1 MFLVQLIGFIAVL
14 GAFFMF
20 LANNRHTMLRI
31 HVLSS
36 LLWALHY
43 VLLGA
48 PTGAAVNVL
57 RAGRDYA
64 FDRFRRHK
72 WIYPTSLVLLVLVA
86 ILSWHNW
93 TSIFPIIAT
102 TIGTTALW
110 QKSPRRIRFLSL
122 FVPPFWFLY
131 NVTNGSIAGMVNDLI
146 IFSSVLVGIYR
157 FDVHP
162 KIRRRKP
169 VLQEVEVSEP
179 SENNR

>member
-1 MFLVQLIGFIAVL
+1 MLLVQLIGFIAVL

-20 LANNRHTMLRI
+20 LANNRHMMLRI

-43 VLLGA
+43 FLLGA
-48 PTGAAVNVL
+48 PTGAAVNIL

-64 FDRFRRHK
+64 FDRYRNLK
-72 WIYPTSLVLLVLVA
+72 WIYPISLGLLVLVA
-86 ILSWHNW
+86 ILSWHDW

-102 TIGTTALW
+102 VIGTTALW
-110 QKSPRRIRFLSL
+110 QKSPRKIRYFSL
-122 FVPPFWFLY
+122 FVPPFWFAY

-146 IFSSVLVGIYR
+146 IFSSVVVGIYR

-169 VLQEVEVSEP
+169 VLQEIEVVERE
-179 SENNR
+179 ER